1 MKNIKLF
8 SLVFLFF
15 LAFSCEKKIE
25 IDKKTVFRYNE
36 TKNINSL
43 DPIFAKDLSS
53 IKVVNQLFN
62 GLVDLNTKLEVIPS
76 IAKSWKI
83 SSDGK
88 VYTFILRDDVFFH
101 PHPDLKER
109 NVKARDFEY
118 SFERLIDPNNASPG
132 KWVFDKVDNFKAIND
147 TVFKITLHQPYNPF
161 LGILTMKY
169 CSVVPK
175 EVIESTNA
183 EFRSSPI
190 GTGPFKFKRWEEN
203 IKLVL
208 RKNDEYFEKDQKG
221 VQLPYLEAISI
232 TFLPEKQSEFLQLI
246 KDEIDMISGIDSSFK
261 DEILEINGD
270 IKNKYKQSIKMLKG
284 PFLNTEYLAFFMS
297 SMKKEVQ
304 SPLIRKAIN
313 VGFDKHKMIRFLRNG
328 IGKPANGGIIP
339 IGLNGYKINENN
351 RYDPKKAKEYIDQY
365 KKITNEIPNL
375 KLTTSPE
382 YVVFC
387 EFIQKELEKIGLNI
401 SIEVIPGSSLREAK
415 ANGKLDF
422 FRASWVA
429 DYPSAENY
437 LSLFY
442 SKNLSPDGPNYT
454 HFKDGFF
461 DSMYNEIVSEKIEK
475 NNILKY
481 QKLDS
486 IVNSKYVIVPLFYDE
501 IVRFISKNITG
512 MELNAINTLDLKR
525 VKKK

>member
-1 MKNIKLF
+1 M
-8 SLVFLFF
+8 
-15 LAFSCEKKIE
+15 
-25 IDKKTVFRYNE
+25 
-36 TKNINSL
+36 
-43 DPIFAKDLSS
+43 
-53 IKVVNQLFN
+53 
-62 GLVDLNTKLEVIPS
+62 
-76 IAKSWKI
+76 
-83 SSDGK
+83 
-88 VYTFILRDDVFFH
+88 
-101 PHPDLKER
+101 
-109 NVKARDFEY
+109 
-118 SFERLIDPNNASPG
+118 
-132 KWVFDKVDNFKAIND
+132 
-147 TVFKITLHQPYNPF
+147 
-161 LGILTMKY
+161 
-169 CSVVPK
+169 
-175 EVIESTNA
+175 
-183 EFRSSPI
+183 
-190 GTGPFKFKRWEEN
+190 
-203 IKLVL
+203 VL
-208 RKNDEYFEKDQKG
+208 RKNDEYFEKDEKG
-221 VQLPYLEAISI
+221 VKLPYLEAVSI

-284 PFLNTEYLAFFMS
+284 PFLNTEYLAFFMNS
-297 SMKKEVQ
+297 TKEEVQ

-313 VGFDKHKMIRFLRNG
+313 IGFDKNKMIRFLRNG

-339 IGLNGYKINENN
+339 IGLQGFKINQNN
-351 RYDPKKAKEYIDQY
+351 IYDPEKAKEYVDQY

-401 SIEVIPGSSLREAK
+401 SIEVIPGSSLKEAK

-442 SKNLSPDGPNYT
+442 SKNLSPNGPNYT
-454 HFKDGFF
+454 HFKDNFF

-512 MELNAINTLDLKR
+512 MEINAINTLDLKR

>member
-1 MKNIKLF
+1 M
-8 SLVFLFF
+8 VF
-15 LAFSCEKKIE
+15 LAFSCENKIE
-25 IDKKTVFRYNE
+25 IDEKTVFRYNE

-76 IAKSWKI
+76 IAKSWNI
-83 SSDGK
+83 STDGK
-88 VYTFILRDDVFFH
+88 VYTFILRNDVFFH
-101 PHPDLKER
+101 PHPALNER
-109 NVKARDFEY
+109 NVKAKDFKY
-118 SFERLIDPNNASPG
+118 SFERLINPNYASPG
-132 KWVFDKVDNFKAIND
+132 KWIFDKVDNFKAIND

-175 EVIESTNA
+175 EVVESKNT

-190 GTGPFKFKRWEEN
+190 GTGPFKFKKWEEN

-221 VQLPYLEAISI
+221 VKLPYLEAVSI
-232 TFLPEKQSEFLQLI
+232 TFLQEKQSEFLQLI

-270 IKNKYKQSIKMLKG
+270 VKNKYKESIKMLKG
-284 PFLNTEYLAFFMS
+284 PFLNTEYLAFFMNS
-297 SMKKEVQ
+297 KREEVQ

-313 VGFDKHKMIRFLRNG
+313 IGFDKNKMIRFLRNG

-339 IGLNGYKINENN
+339 IGLQGFKINQNN
-351 RYDPKKAKEYIDQY
+351 VYDPKKAKEYVDQY

-415 ANGKLDF
+415 AYGKLDF

-442 SKNLSPDGPNYT
+442 SKNLSPNGPNYT
-454 HFKDGFF
+454 HFKDNFF

-475 NNILKY
+475 NNILRY

-525 VKKK
+525 VVKKK